1 VPVGSAD
8 TQPAQET
15 TSTTGDPGMVNPGTR
30 LPDSEVGGTETD
42 RGGTPAPAR
51 SSQQLSQTGDG
62 TRRLMILGGVALL
75 IGALVIAFTGR
86 DRPLPL
92 ALGSAAAVGPARRRP
107 RPRRELDG
115 WEDGIPLAPAKRELA
130 RHRLGL
136 SAAPLDDEPGV

>member
-1 VPVGSAD
+1 VAGAD

-15 TSTTGDPGMVNPGTR
+15 TSTTADSGIVNPVPK

-42 RGGTPAPAR
+42 RTPAPAR
-51 SSQQLSQTGDG
+51 SSGQLSRTGDG

-92 ALGSAAAVGPARRRP
+92 VLGSTAAAPGRRRP
-107 RPRRELDG
+107 RSRRELDG
-115 WEDGIPLAPAKRELA
+115 WEDGVPLAPAKREMA
-130 RHRLGL
+130 RHRLGI
-136 SAAPLDDEPGV
+136 SASPLDDEPGV